1 MHRWQCIYCLYSLF
15 KIRIQ
20 CGPIEWVNLK
30 VVTMTNWHPD
40 LQAARGPIYRAI
52 ADALASDI
60 RAGRLPVGTRL
71 PTHRDLAWHLK
82 VTVGTI
88 TRAYAEAERRG
99 LISGEVGRG
108 TYVRPANM
116 VNPITVSLEPRS
128 DDFIDLGLNRPQTG
142 EEPALVAK
150 GLRAIAESA
159 ELEALLQYQPH
170 AGRTI
175 DRRAGARWI
184 KRAGLA
190 TTPEQV
196 LVTQS
201 GQNAVTSVLSAMTQ
215 PGDTVAVESLTY
227 PGIRSAA
234 SLLSLRLAPVA
245 MDGEGMLPDGF
256 SALCRGGNVKALYT
270 LPTLHNPTATILSE
284 ERRRAVAETA
294 RKHGVALVEDD
305 VYGFLLAKSP
315 KPLAAFAPERGYYI
329 TSTSKSLAP
338 GLRIG
343 YVHAPADMVERVAA
357 ALRATVYM
365 ATPLMAALA
374 TRWIEDGTADRLVQQ
389 KRARVAERQAL
400 VRKLLADVHLSGDE
414 AAAHLLL
421 WLPEGWRA
429 EAFEAAARRQRVGI
443 TAATAF
449 WLGRNAPPNAVRICL
464 GTPHTTGEV
473 ELGVERIA
481 ALLARP
487 PEAYLSVI

>member
-1 MHRWQCIYCLYSLF
+1 
-15 KIRIQ
+15 
-20 CGPIEWVNLK
+20 
-30 VVTMTNWHPD
+30 MTNWQPD
-40 LQAARGPIYRAI
+40 IASSRGPIYRAI

-71 PTHRDLAWHLK
+71 PTHRDLAWNLK

-108 TYVRPANM
+108 TYVRPANL
-116 VNPITVSLEPRS
+116 VNPIAVSVES
-128 DDFIDLGLNRPQTG
+128 QGEDFIDLGLNRPQTG
-142 EEPALVAK
+142 DEPGLVAK

-159 ELEALLQYQPH
+159 ELEALLGYQPH
-170 AGRTI
+170 AGRPQ
-175 DRRAGARWI
+175 DRRAGAAWMRRSGI
-184 KRAGLA
+184 APK
-190 TTPEQV
+190 PEQV

-201 GQNAVTSVLSAMTQ
+201 GQHAVASVLSAMTQ

-234 SLLSLRLAPVA
+234 SLLSLRLAPIA
-245 MDGEGMLPDGF
+245 MDDQGMLPDAF
-256 SALCRGGNVKALYT
+256 SALCRGGNVKALYS
-270 LPTLHNPTATILSE
+270 LPTLHNPTATVLSE
-284 ERRRAVAETA
+284 ERRRAVAEIA
-294 RKHGVALVEDD
+294 RKFGVALIEDD
-305 VYGFLLAKSP
+305 VYGFLLAKPP

-343 YVHAPADMVERVAA
+343 YVHVPADAVERVAA

-374 TRWIEDGTADRLVQQ
+374 TRWIEDGTADRLVLQ
-389 KRARVAERQAL
+389 KRAMVAERQAL
-400 VRKLLADVHLSGDE
+400 ARRLLAQAQVTGE
-414 AAAHLLL
+414 PTAAHLLL

-449 WLGRNAPPNAVRICL
+449 WLGRNSPPNAVRLCL
-464 GTPHTTGEV
+464 GTPTSAAMV
-473 ELGVERIA
+473 ARGVDRIA
-481 ALLARP
+481 ALLSHAP
-487 PEAYLSVI
+487 AAYLSVI

>member
-1 MHRWQCIYCLYSLF
+1 MTTWQ
-15 KIRIQ
+15 
-20 CGPIEWVNLK
+20 
-30 VVTMTNWHPD
+30 PD
-40 LQAARGPIYRAI
+40 LAESRGPVYRAI

-60 RAGRLPVGTRL
+60 RAGRLPVGTQL

-108 TYVRPANM
+108 TYVRPAGL
-116 VNPITVSLEPRS
+116 VASTLPLGEPLG
-128 DDFIDLGLNRPQTG
+128 DDFIDLSLNRPQTG
-142 EEPALVAK
+142 DEPALVAK

-175 DRRAGARWI
+175 DRRAGAKWI
-184 KRAGLA
+184 ARGGIA
-190 TTPEQV
+190 TTAEQV

-201 GQNAVTSVLSAMTQ
+201 GQHAVASVLSAVTE

-227 PGIRSAA
+227 PGVRSAA
-234 SLLSLRLAPVA
+234 NLLNLRLAPVA
-245 MDGEGMLPDGF
+245 MDDEGMLPDAF
-256 SALCRGGNVKALYT
+256 ATLCRSGNVKALYS

-294 RKHGVALVEDD
+294 RKHDVALVEDD
-305 VYGFLLAKSP
+305 VYGFLLQKTP
-315 KPLAAFAPERGYYI
+315 KPLPAFAPERGYYI

-343 YVHAPADMVERVAA
+343 YVHVPQNAVERVAA

-374 TRWIEDGTADRLVQQ
+374 TRWIQDGTAERLVQQ
-389 KRARVAERQAL
+389 KRAQAAERQAL
-400 VRKLLADVHLSGDE
+400 VRRMLAHAHLSGHP
-414 AAAHLLL
+414 AATHLLL

-429 EAFEAAARRQRVGI
+429 EAFEAAARRQGVGI

-449 WLGRNAPPNAVRICL
+449 WLGRNNPPNAVRLCL
-464 GTPHTTGEV
+464 GTPQSIDKLR
-473 ELGVERIA
+473 LGIERIA
-481 ALLARP
+481 SLLAREP
-487 PEAYLSVI
+487 QAYLSVI

>member
-1 MHRWQCIYCLYSLF
+1 MTTWQ
-15 KIRIQ
+15 
-20 CGPIEWVNLK
+20 
-30 VVTMTNWHPD
+30 PD
-40 LQAARGPIYRAI
+40 LAEGRGPVYRAI

-71 PTHRDLAWHLK
+71 PTHRDLAWNLK

-108 TYVRPANM
+108 TYVRPPGMA
-116 VNPITVSLEPRS
+116 VSSIQLGQTGGE
-128 DDFIDLGLNRPQTG
+128 DFIDLSVNRPQTG
-142 EEPALVAK
+142 GEPALVAK
-150 GLRAIAESA
+150 GLRAITESA
-159 ELEALLQYQPH
+159 ELEALLEYQPH
-170 AGRTI
+170 AGRTV
-175 DRRAGARWI
+175 DRRAGAKWI
-184 KRAGLA
+184 AHSGMAA
-190 TTPEQV
+190 TAERV

-201 GQNAVTSVLSAMTQ
+201 GQHAVASVLSAVTE

-227 PGIRSAA
+227 PGVRAAA
-234 SLLSLRLAPVA
+234 SLLNLRLAPIA
-245 MDGEGMLPDGF
+245 MDDEGMLPDAF
-256 SALCRGGNVKALYT
+256 AALCRSGNVKAIYC

-294 RKHGVALVEDD
+294 RKHGVVLLEDD
-305 VYGFLLAKSP
+305 VYGFLLQKPP
-315 KPLAAFAPERGYYI
+315 KPLPAFAPERGYYI

-343 YVHAPADMVERVAA
+343 YVHVPSEAVERVAA

-389 KRARVAERQAL
+389 KRAQAAERQAL
-400 VRKLLADVHLSGDE
+400 VRRLLAH
-414 AAAHLLL
+414 AHLTGHPAATHVLL
-421 WLPEGWRA
+421 WLPDGWRA
-429 EAFEAAARRQRVGI
+429 EAFEAAARRQGVGI

-449 WLGRNAPPNAVRICL
+449 WLGRNNPPNAVRLCL
-464 GTPHTTGEV
+464 GTPQNIDKLK
-473 ELGVERIA
+473 LGIERIA
-481 ALLARP
+481 ALLTRA

>member
-1 MHRWQCIYCLYSLF
+1 
-15 KIRIQ
+15 
-20 CGPIEWVNLK
+20 
-30 VVTMTNWHPD
+30 MTNLNWQPD
-40 LQAARGPIYRAI
+40 LAKARGPVYRAI

-60 RAGRLPVGTRL
+60 RAGRLTVGTRL

-108 TYVRPANM
+108 TYVRPAS
-116 VNPITVSLEPRS
+116 TVTSSLALDAEPRG
-128 DDFIDLGLNRPQTG
+128 DFIDLSLNRPQTG
-142 EEPALVAK
+142 DEPALVAK
-150 GLRAIAESA
+150 GLRAIAEST

-170 AGRTI
+170 AGRMI

-184 KRAGLA
+184 ARGGIS
-190 TTPEQV
+190 TGPERV

-201 GQNAVTSVLSAMTQ
+201 GQHAVASVLSAVTE

-227 PGIRSAA
+227 PGVRSAA
-234 SLLSLRLAPVA
+234 SLLNLRLAPVA
-245 MDGEGMLPDGF
+245 MDDKGLLPDAF
-256 SALCRGGNVKALYT
+256 AALCRSGNVKALYS
-270 LPTLHNPTATILSE
+270 LPTLHNPTATILDE

-294 RKHGVALVEDD
+294 RKHDVALVEDD
-305 VYGFLLAKSP
+305 VYGFLLPNPP
-315 KPLAAFAPERGYYI
+315 KPLPAFAPERGYYI

-343 YVHAPADMVERVAA
+343 YVHVPLDAVERVAA

-374 TRWIEDGTADRLVQQ
+374 TRWIDDGTAHRLVLQ
-389 KRARVAERQAL
+389 KREQAAERQAL
-400 VRKLLADVHLSGDE
+400 ARRLLARMHVSGHE
-414 AAAHLLL
+414 AATHLLL

-429 EAFEAAARRQRVGI
+429 EAFEATARRHGVGI

-449 WLGRNAPPNAVRICL
+449 WLGRNNPPNAVRLCL
-464 GTPHTTGEV
+464 GTARSTDE
-473 ELGVERIA
+473 
-481 ALLARP
+481 LARGIECLMRLLSRA
-487 PEAYLSVI
+487 PEPYLSVI